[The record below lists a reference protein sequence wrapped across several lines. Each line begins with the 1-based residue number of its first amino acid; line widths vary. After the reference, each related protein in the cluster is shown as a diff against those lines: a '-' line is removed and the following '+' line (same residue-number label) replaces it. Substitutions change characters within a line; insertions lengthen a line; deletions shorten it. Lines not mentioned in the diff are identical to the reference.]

1 MKDKEDRSY
10 DHAQDFGG
18 VVLLAC
24 ISERAAPEAEVELR
38 AFNLT
43 TYVKSLQQ

>member
-1 MKDKEDRSY
+1 MPS
-10 DHAQDFGG
+10 HIHQGMPAWSGLF
-18 VVLLAC
+18 LS
-24 ISERAAPEAEVELR
+24 ISERAVPEAEVELR

>member
-1 MKDKEDRSY
+1 LFLS
-10 DHAQDFGG
+10 
-18 VVLLAC
+18 
-24 ISERAAPEAEVELR
+24 ISGSPVPQAEVEQR